1 MNKVVNSIE
10 EAIKDIKD
18 GMTLMFGGFGLC
30 GLPEKG
36 VEAVLK
42 SGVKDLTCISCTAG
56 VDDFGLGLLLQNN
69 QVKKLIASYIGEND
83 DAEKRLFAGDY
94 ELELVPQG
102 TIAERARA
110 GGAGI
115 PAFYVPASYG
125 TEAAEGKEVRDFDG
139 KMYVMEKAFKAD
151 YAFVKAWKGDSN
163 GNLIYK
169 ATSNNLNNPMAMCGK
184 ITIAEV
190 EELVPAGEL
199 DPHHIHTPGIFIQHI
214 FQGTEYEK
222 RIEFLTLRDK

>member
-1 MNKVVNSIE
+1 MNKVVNNIE

-125 TEAAEGKEVRDFDG
+125 TEIAEGKEVREFDG

-151 YAFVKAWKGDSN
+151 YAFVKAWKGDTK

-190 EELVPAGEL
+190 EELVPIGEL

-214 FQGTEYEK
+214 FQGKNYEK
-222 RIEFLTLRDK
+222 RIEFLTLTDD

>member
-1 MNKVVNSIE
+1 MNKVVNNIE

-125 TEAAEGKEVRDFDG
+125 TEVAEGKEVREFDG

-151 YAFVKAWKGDSN
+151 YAFVKAWKGDTN

-190 EELVPAGEL
+190 EELVPIGEL

-214 FQGTEYEK
+214 FQGKNYEK
-222 RIEFLTLRDK
+222 RIEFLTLKDD

>member
-1 MNKVVNSIE
+1 MNKVVNNIE

-36 VEAVLK
+36 VEAVFQ

-83 DAEKRLFAGDY
+83 DAEKRLFAGEY

-125 TEAAEGKEVRDFDG
+125 TEVAEGKEVREFDG
-139 KMYVMEKAFKAD
+139 KMYVMEKAFNAD
-151 YAFVKAWKGDSN
+151 YAFVKAWKGDTH

-190 EELVPAGEL
+190 EELVPIGEL
-199 DPHHIHTPGIFIQHI
+199 DPHHIHTPGIFVQHI
-214 FQGTEYEK
+214 FQGTDYEK
-222 RIEFLTLRDK
+222 RIEFLTLKD

>member
-1 MNKVVNSIE
+1 
-10 EAIKDIKD
+10 
-18 GMTLMFGGFGLC
+18 
-30 GLPEKG
+30 
-36 VEAVLK
+36 LK

-125 TEAAEGKEVRDFDG
+125 TEVAEGKEVREFDG

-151 YAFVKAWKGDSN
+151 YAFVKAWKGDTN

-169 ATSNNLNNPMAMCGK
+169 ATANNLNNPMAMCGK

-190 EELVPAGEL
+190 EELVQTGEL

-214 FQGTEYEK
+214 FQGKNYEK
-222 RIEFLTLRDK
+222 RIEFLTLQD

>member
-1 MNKVVNSIE
+1 VNKVVNNIE

-69 QVKKLIASYIGEND
+69 QVKKLIASYIGENN

-125 TEAAEGKEVRDFDG
+125 TEAAEGKEVREFDG

-151 YAFVKAWKGDSN
+151 YAFVKAWKGDTN

-190 EELVPAGEL
+190 EELVPIGEL

-214 FQGTEYEK
+214 FQGKNYEK
-222 RIEFLTLRDK
+222 RIEFLTLQD

>member
-1 MNKVVNSIE
+1 MNKVVNNIE

-125 TEAAEGKEVRDFDG
+125 TEVAEGKEVREFDG

-151 YAFVKAWKGDSN
+151 YAFVKAWKGDTN

-190 EELVPAGEL
+190 EELVPIGEL

-214 FQGTEYEK
+214 FQGKNYEK
-222 RIEFLTLRDK
+222 RIEFLTLTDD

>member
-1 MNKVVNSIE
+1 MNKVVNNIE

-125 TEAAEGKEVRDFDG
+125 TEVAEGKEVREFDG

-151 YAFVKAWKGDSN
+151 YAFVKAWKGDTN

-190 EELVPAGEL
+190 EELVPIGEL
-199 DPHHIHTPGIFIQHI
+199 DPHHIHTPGIFVQHI
-214 FQGTEYEK
+214 FQGADYEK
-222 RIEFLTLRDK
+222 RIEFLTLSD

>member
-1 MNKVVNSIE
+1 MNKVVNNIE

-115 PAFYVPASYG
+115 PAFYAPASYG
-125 TEAAEGKEVRDFDG
+125 TEAAEGKEVREFDG

-151 YAFVKAWKGDSN
+151 YAFVKAWKGDTN

-190 EELVPAGEL
+190 EKLVPIGEL

-214 FQGTEYEK
+214 FQGKDYEK
-222 RIEFLTLRDK
+222 RIEFLTLQD

>member
-115 PAFYVPASYG
+115 PVFYVPASYG

>member
-1 MNKVVNSIE
+1 MNKVVNNIE

-110 GGAGI
+110 GGSGI

-125 TEAAEGKEVRDFDG
+125 TEVAEGKEVREFNG
-139 KMYVMEKAFKAD
+139 KMYVMEKAFQAD
-151 YAFVKAWKGDSN
+151 YAFVKAWKGDTN

-190 EELVPAGEL
+190 EELVPIGEL

-214 FQGTEYEK
+214 FQGTDYEK
-222 RIEFLTLRDK
+222 RIEFLTLQD

>member
-1 MNKVVNSIE
+1 MNKVVNNIE

-125 TEAAEGKEVRDFDG
+125 TEAAEGKEVREFDG

-151 YAFVKAWKGDSN
+151 YAFVKAWKGDTN

-190 EELVPAGEL
+190 EELVPIGKL
-199 DPHHIHTPGIFIQHI
+199 DPHHIHTPGIFVQHI
-214 FQGTEYEK
+214 FQGTDYEK
-222 RIEFLTLRDK
+222 RIEFLTLQD

>member
-1 MNKVVNSIE
+1 MNKVVNNIE

-125 TEAAEGKEVRDFDG
+125 TEAAEGKEVREFDG

-151 YAFVKAWKGDSN
+151 YAFVKAWKGDTN

-214 FQGTEYEK
+214 FQGTDYEK
-222 RIEFLTLRDK
+222 RIEFLTLKDK

>member
-169 ATSNNLNNPMAMCGK
+169 ATSNNLNTPMAMCGK

>member
-18 GMTLMFGGFGLC
+18 GATIMIGAFGLC

-36 VEAVLK
+36 IAALLK
-42 SGVKDLTCISCTAG
+42 SGVKDLTVISCTAG
-56 VDDFGLGLLLQNN
+56 VDDFGVGLLLQNH
-69 QVKKLIASYIGEND
+69 QIKKLIASYIGEND
-83 DAEKRLFAGDY
+83 DAEKRLFAGEY

-125 TEAAEGKEVRDFDG
+125 TEAAEGKEVREFDG
-139 KMYVMEKAFKAD
+139 KMYVMERAFKAD
-151 YAFVKAWKGDSN
+151 YAFVKAWKGDSY

-169 ATSNNLNNPMAMCGK
+169 ATANNLNNPMAMCGK

-199 DPHHIHTPGIFIQHI
+199 DPHHIHTPGIFVQQI
-214 FQGTEYEK
+214 FQGTDYEK
-222 RIEFLTLRDK
+222 RIEFLRLQNE

>member
-69 QVKKLIASYIGEND
+69 QVKKLIASYIGENY

-151 YAFVKAWKGDSN
+151 YAFVKAW
-163 GNLIYK
+163 
-169 ATSNNLNNPMAMCGK
+169 
-184 ITIAEV
+184 
-190 EELVPAGEL
+190 
-199 DPHHIHTPGIFIQHI
+199 
-214 FQGTEYEK
+214 
-222 RIEFLTLRDK
+222 

>member
-1 MNKVVNSIE
+1 MNKVVNNIE

-125 TEAAEGKEVRDFDG
+125 TEAAEGKEVREFDG

-151 YAFVKAWKGDSN
+151 YAFVKAWKGDTN

-190 EELVPAGEL
+190 EELVPIGEL

-214 FQGTEYEK
+214 FQGKNYEK
-222 RIEFLTLRDK
+222 RIEFLTLMDD

>member
-1 MNKVVNSIE
+1 MNKVVNNIE

-125 TEAAEGKEVRDFDG
+125 TEAAEGKEVREFDG

-151 YAFVKAWKGDSN
+151 YAFVKAWKGDTN

-190 EELVPAGEL
+190 EELVPIGEL
-199 DPHHIHTPGIFIQHI
+199 DPHHIHTPGIFVQHI
-214 FQGTEYEK
+214 FQGTDYEK
-222 RIEFLTLRDK
+222 RIEFLTLTDD

>member
-1 MNKVVNSIE
+1 MNKVVNNIE

-125 TEAAEGKEVRDFDG
+125 TEVAEGKEVREFDG

-151 YAFVKAWKGDSN
+151 YAFVKAWKGDAN

-190 EELVPAGEL
+190 EELVPIGEL

-214 FQGTEYEK
+214 FQGTDYEK
-222 RIEFLTLRDK
+222 RIEFLTLQD

>member
-1 MNKVVNSIE
+1 MNKVVNNIE

-42 SGVKDLTCISCTAG
+42 SGVKNLTCISCTAG

-125 TEAAEGKEVRDFDG
+125 TEAAKGKEVREFEG

-151 YAFVKAWKGDSN
+151 YAFVKAWKGDTN

-190 EELVPAGEL
+190 EELVPIGEL

-214 FQGTEYEK
+214 FQGKNYEK
-222 RIEFLTLRDK
+222 RIEFLTLQD